1 MAELLGQAVLELSTD
16 STQLDQGLK
25 SAREH
30 AKELGATMKKAGGAV
45 TAFGAP
51 FAALGYAALQTG
63 DDLDKMSQRLGMSVE
78 TLSALSRAADLGGAS
93 IEDVVRA
100 VTAMYRQLGDLDNI
114 TGEATTA
121 LENLGLTADDLR
133 GKTPTEQFF
142 TLAGALAEVEDTSLR
157 NSAALNIFGRS
168 GLSLIPM
175 LDSLTQGNEAL
186 VKQTAE
192 MGRLWSEDAAVAAA
206 SFNDAVSELT
216 GAIGGLAVKFLESGL
231 LDHITDLITRMAQA
245 VGQFSQAH
253 PVIAQVTMVIGLL
266 AAAIGPLL
274 VALGLM
280 LPAITALGAPILAIF
295 GAGGAIAAAIGT
307 VIAFGE
313 SNNETV
319 KAIGNIWE
327 TCKRELKKI
336 FDAIERVIESATKA
350 WDRIMSLW
358 GDDMQVS
365 WSRQWEAVRKIL
377 EAVVQA
383 LGGILEGGLK
393 VLSGLIVTFTGLIS
407 GDWGTFAD
415 GLRETWDGLWGIL
428 RSIGEAGGRIL
439 AEVVKLAWDSI
450 LQYWSWAQDKLRET
464 WDGLWGILRSIGE
477 AGGRIL
483 AEVVKLAW
491 DSILQYWSWAQD
503 KAADTLRTFTADVQR
518 VWTAMW
524 DAIKRAIEAPIT
536 WVQDKVGG
544 FADEVVGTF
553 KGLFDRVVG
562 HSIIPDMMSAISA
575 EFGRLGSEVL
585 PQVGRDVGGIGDIF
599 GGLGDTIGSLL
610 SDKMGLGA
618 LMRSL
623 GDLSPLKFP
632 GLSGIVDVFGEI
644 GSAVSSAVGK
654 VANFAGSL
662 ANIASGGLISGIGG
676 FLGGAIGGL
685 FGGLFGGGV
694 PKGIDTNVF
703 LIKEMLAHH
712 LGAPG
717 TPQILWVQRQHLQ
730 AIQERLGGPGELM
743 WGTLTSARSVLRIE
757 PLVGSAVHNLAR
769 LAEREWAVNVNV
781 QVVNEV
787 T

>member
-1 MAELLGQAVLELSTD
+1 
-16 STQLDQGLK
+16 
-25 SAREH
+25 
-30 AKELGATMKKAGGAV
+30 
-45 TAFGAP
+45 
-51 FAALGYAALQTG
+51 
-63 DDLDKMSQRLGMSVE
+63 
-78 TLSALSRAADLGGAS
+78 
-93 IEDVVRA
+93 
-100 VTAMYRQLGDLDNI
+100 
-114 TGEATTA
+114 
-121 LENLGLTADDLR
+121 
-133 GKTPTEQFF
+133 
-142 TLAGALAEVEDTSLR
+142 
-157 NSAALNIFGRS
+157 
-168 GLSLIPM
+168 
-175 LDSLTQGNEAL
+175 
-186 VKQTAE
+186 
-192 MGRLWSEDAAVAAA
+192 
-206 SFNDAVSELT
+206 
-216 GAIGGLAVKFLESGL
+216 
-231 LDHITDLITRMAQA
+231 
-245 VGQFSQAH
+245 
-253 PVIAQVTMVIGLL
+253 
-266 AAAIGPLL
+266 
-274 VALGLM
+274 M

-415 GLRETWDGLWGIL
+415 G
-428 RSIGEAGGRIL
+428 
-439 AEVVKLAWDSI
+439 
-450 LQYWSWAQDKLRET
+450 LRET

>member
-30 AKELGATMKKAGGAV
+30 AEELGATMVKAGGAV

-78 TLSALSRAADLGGAS
+78 TLSALSRVADLDGAS

-100 VTAMYRQLGDLDNI
+100 VTAMTRQLGDLDNI

-157 NSAALNIFGRS
+157 NSAALDIFGRS

-175 LDSLTQGNEAL
+175 LGSLTQGNEAL

-216 GAIGGLAVKFLESGL
+216 GAIGGLAIKFLESGL

-245 VGQFSQAH
+245 VGQFMQAH

-274 VALGLM
+274 IALGLM

-313 SNNETV
+313 SNSETV
-319 KAIGNIWE
+319 KALGKIWE
-327 TCKRELKKI
+327 TCKRELSKI

-358 GDDMQVS
+358 GDDMQRD
-365 WSRQWEAVRKIL
+365 WSRQWEAVRKVL
-377 EAVVQA
+377 EAVIQA
-383 LGGILEGGLK
+383 LGGILEGGLR

-415 GLRETWDGLWGIL
+415 GLRETWDGLWSIL

-439 AEVVKLAWDSI
+439 AEVVKLAWDAV
-450 LQYWSWAQDKLRET
+450 LQYWSWAQ
-464 WDGLWGILRSIGE
+464 S
-477 AGGRIL
+477 
-483 AEVVKLAW
+483 
-491 DSILQYWSWAQD
+491 
-503 KAADTLRTFTADVQR
+503 KAADMLRTFTADVLR
-518 VWTAMW
+518 TWSGMW
-524 DAIKRAIEAPIT
+524 DAIKRAIEAPIA
-536 WVQDKVGG
+536 WVRDTVGG
-544 FADEVVGTF
+544 FADDVVGKF

-575 EFGRLGSEVL
+575 EFGRLGTEVM

-610 SDKMGLGA
+610 SDTLGLGGLSRA
-618 LMRSL
+618 LS
-623 GDLSPLKFP
+623 DLSPLKFP

-644 GSAVSSAVGK
+644 GGAVTSAVGK
-654 VANFAGSL
+654 VADFASGL
-662 ANIASGGLISGIGG
+662 ANIASGGLIAGIGG
-676 FLGGAIGGL
+676 FLGGAI
-685 FGGLFGGGV
+685 GGLFGGGV

-717 TPQILWVQRQHLQ
+717 TPQILWIQRQHLQ

-743 WGTLTSARSVLRIE
+743 WGALTSARSVLRIE
-757 PLVGSAVHNLAR
+757 PLVGAAAHNLAR

-787 T
+787 A

>member
-25 SAREH
+25 SAMEH

-450 LQYWSWAQDKLRET
+450 LQYWSWAQDK
-464 WDGLWGILRSIGE
+464 
-477 AGGRIL
+477 
-483 AEVVKLAW
+483 
-491 DSILQYWSWAQD
+491 
-503 KAADTLRTFTADVQR
+503 AADTLRTFTADVQR

>member
-450 LQYWSWAQDKLRET
+450 LQYWSWAQDK
-464 WDGLWGILRSIGE
+464 
-477 AGGRIL
+477 
-483 AEVVKLAW
+483 
-491 DSILQYWSWAQD
+491 
-503 KAADTLRTFTADVQR
+503 AADTLRTFTADVQR